1 MIQLKKNSLILS
13 QSANLANR
21 NSRLQTTIFSATLH
35 FNFWAIVRKI
45 LEIIDKTIKTCKE
58 IVCALL
64 NGHFTILES
73 MFFLTF
79 VNMSLKYL
87 GV

>member
-1 MIQLKKNSLILS
+1 M
-13 QSANLANR
+13 
-21 NSRLQTTIFSATLH
+21 
-35 FNFWAIVRKI
+35 RKI

-79 VNMSLKYL
+79 VNVNVKYF